1 MLKTLEDIILMV
13 RERKTKPQSE
23 SYTNKLL
30 ANKELS
36 VEKVKEE
43 VKELIE
49 AVENNINKVHETA
62 DVLYHLIVYLEA
74 NNVKME
80 DVMKELDKRKKILDG
95 NKETKTNKLSLKNIF
110 ADIDFFSTDDEG
122 QNSIRFDAR
131 TIEQLFKDTNYN
143 LERVRET
150 KLVNIGNKIDHL
162 PKEIKSIESSKKRK
176 RLFIQIVLPL
186 IVEENAK
193 IRLDRKELFRI
204 LAKNIN
210 TQKEKNWLKEKFK
223 QYGLKDGDFYS
234 LKVRMDEIPVSLA
247 LAQAAKETGWGTSR
261 FAQEGNALFGQWT
274 WNGEGIR
281 PAGVDKDAKHK
292 VAKFAVLKA
301 SVRAYQRNL
310 NTHSSYIEF
319 RKERA
324 IQRDNDK
331 KLDSLKLVNYLDKYA
346 ETGQQYI
353 DVLKQII
360 KQNSLTDFDDVNVMP
375 TSNKTKKLI

>member
-1 MLKTLEDIILMV
+1 MLNDTRVFPARLYGQKEKTGAKIEVFLLRELNPELNLWDVLVDPARKIRVGNKLYFGDGELVAEVIDNTTSRGRTIRFIPEDSEKNFYDII
-13 RERKTKPQSE
+13 
-23 SYTNKLL
+23 
-30 ANKELS
+30 
-36 VEKVKEE
+36 
-43 VKELIE
+43 
-49 AVENNINKVHETA
+49 HE
-62 DVLYHLIVYLEA
+62 Y
-74 NNVKME
+74 
-80 DVMKELDKRKKILDG
+80 G
-95 NKETKTNKLSLKNIF
+95 ETP
-110 ADIDFFSTDDEG
+110 
-122 QNSIRFDAR
+122 
-131 TIEQLFKDTNYN
+131 
-143 LERVRET
+143 
-150 KLVNIGNKIDHL
+150 L

-204 LAKNIN
+204 LSKNIN

-223 QYGLKDGDFYS
+223 QYGLRDGDFYS

-324 IQRDNDK
+324 IQRDNDE
-331 KLDSLKLVNYLDKYA
+331 KLNSLKLVNYLDKYA